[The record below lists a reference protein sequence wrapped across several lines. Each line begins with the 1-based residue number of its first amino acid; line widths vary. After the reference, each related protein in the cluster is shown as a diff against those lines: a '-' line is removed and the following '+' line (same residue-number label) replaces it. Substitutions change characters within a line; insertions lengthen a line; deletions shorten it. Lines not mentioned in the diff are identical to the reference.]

1 MQKILLI
8 GLFILATQTTKAQTG
23 VPDTLA
29 YLQYIVA
36 NKSKFIGKPFSVLS
50 DSLKIKIKFFFP
62 FASIPHNKY
71 KETSTSFAF
80 YFPPTAEEIYL
91 TYPHLD
97 IIWRSPLNANQ
108 SRDLRSQFR
117 AVGWNHQIN
126 SHYAANIIADIKV
139 LE

>member
-1 MQKILLI
+1 MKKILLI
-8 GLFILATQTTKAQTG
+8 LLVIIATSTKAQTG

-108 SRDLRSQFR
+108 SDELLSQFR
-117 AVGWNHQIN
+117 TVGWNHQIN